1 MYEGDRLLLT
11 PSPCAGFLFGPASQD
26 TIKITSRFQPEKYDA
41 WQIKRRYS
49 DFHQLHR
56 NLLKATDNAKVL
68 QLAPKRFVKNNL
80 AEEFLNKRQSMLN
93 LYLDALLGVGVLV
106 KHPLTLKFV
115 DA

>member
-1 MYEGDRLLLT
+1 MVVPFWLC
-11 PSPCAGFLFGPASQD
+11 PPD
-26 TIKITSRFQPEKYDA
+26 TIQITSRFQPEKYDA

-49 DFHQLHR
+49 DFHQLHKD
-56 NLLKATDNAKVL
+56 LSKATDNAKVL

-80 AEEFLNKRQSMLN
+80 AEEFLNKRQSLLN

-106 KHPLTLKFV
+106 KHPLTLKFM